1 MNRLM
6 IFSWMGLLA
15 AAFLM
20 AVPGAAQDTLPDENE
35 DGVSVQA
42 QRVVIELDD
51 DGHVLIDGR
60 RLSDEEGPI
69 VLHVTPVNG
78 QVEVEA
84 VAPHRR
90 AARLARS
97 ISPRHKIAGPPGTF
111 PGEDHE
117 GPMMGRLLEEFDF
130 DVPDV
135 APFVERFHFMFD
147 EPLRESW
154 NEHREVAEME
164 REARDLARQIR
175 RAEVGER
182 PALEA
187 ELRDRLDAIF
197 DRKLELREDTVQR
210 LRERSD
216 EERANL
222 DRRREARE
230 DIIDRRMRSLLG
242 EDDFLDW

>member
-1 MNRLM
+1 MSRIT
-6 IFSWMGLLA
+6 IFSWTGLLA
-15 AAFLM
+15 AAFLA
-20 AVPGAAQDTLPDENE
+20 AVPGAAQDTVPVDDE

-51 DGHVLIDGR
+51 DGHVIVDGR
-60 RLSDEEGPI
+60 RLSDDEGPI
-69 VLHVTPVNG
+69 VLHVTPVDG

-84 VAPHRR
+84 VTPRRR

-97 ISPRHKIAGPPGTF
+97 ILPRHKMPGR
-111 PGEDHE
+111 PGAFSRQDHE
-117 GPMMGRLLEEFDF
+117 GPMMGRLLEEFEL

-164 REARDLARQIR
+164 REARDLARKVR
-175 RAEVGER
+175 RADAGER
-182 PALEA
+182 EALEA
-187 ELRDRLDAIF
+187 ELREKLNEIF
-197 DRKLELREDTVQR
+197 DRKLELRADTAER

-216 EERANL
+216 EETANL
-222 DRRREARE
+222 ERRREARE
-230 DIIDRRMRSLLG
+230 DIIDRRMRTLLG
-242 EDDFLDW
+242 EDDLLDW